1 MKLGKVVV
9 FLVMF
14 VVVWLG
20 IGGRKIMAAGEFCE
34 PDHGAGSSSP
44 QVNTALGCMPVK
56 VDEFVTWFLPYLFGI
71 AGGISF
77 LLMVSGFISMATSGG
92 DPKKV
97 EGAREKVTAAITG
110 LIVSIFALFL
120 LKLIAI
126 DILQIPGMT

>member
-1 MKLGKVVV
+1 MA
-9 FLVMF
+9 
-14 VVVWLG
+14 VWTVSSGLILKFG
-20 IGGRKIMAAGEFCE
+20 AKAVMAAGEFCE
-34 PDHGAGSSSP
+34 PLHGAGSASP
-44 QVNTALGCMPVK
+44 WVNTALGCVPVK
-56 VDEFVTWFLPYLFGI
+56 VDEFVEWFLPYLFGI

-97 EGAREKVTAAITG
+97 EAAKEQVTAAITG

-126 DILQIPGMT
+126 DILQIPGMS